1 MDLTTKIFNF
11 ILGLSGQAMEEAD
24 KMKTT
29 LEKEYSRIL
38 SIGAN
43 NNSDPAIALRETT
56 ETVIVFFEDL
66 RFKLHL

>member
-1 MDLTTKIFNF
+1 MELTTKFFNF

-24 KMKTT
+24 RIKRS

-43 NNSDPAIALRETT
+43 NNSGPAIALRETT
-56 ETVIVFFEDL
+56 ETVIIFFEDL
-66 RFKLHL
+66 KFKLNL